1 MSKPPLIFFIVVAI
15 IAVLATRQFIKQR
28 RETAVNDASPV
39 RSLSV
44 EVKTKREYPAPNRRS
59 RQREEIV
66 AEDMKYEAWFHPL
79 NGASDF
85 KVLVSAGDYHQMDK
99 GVKRRVENAGQPFR
113 ELYTGTVARCA
124 HRLGGVEDSR
134 SQSINA
140 LIAGDIALPA
150 TQQSE

>member
-1 MSKPPLIFFIVVAI
+1 MSKPPLIFFIVLAI

-44 EVKTKREYPAPNRRS
+44 EVKTKREFPSPNRRS

-79 NGASDF
+79 NGASDI
-85 KVLVSAGDYHQMDK
+85 KVTVNASDYHQMDK
-99 GVKRRVENAGQPFR
+99 GVKG
-113 ELYTGTVARCA
+113 ELKMKGTRFV
-124 HRLGGVEDSR
+124 SFTP
-134 SQSINA
+134 S
-140 LIAGDIALPA
+140 P
-150 TQQSE
+150 